1 MAGTSTANVLP
12 QATETWE
19 RKREWERERSLKDV
33 ANVSQSCGHTIV
45 VTFA

>member
-1 MAGTSTANVLP
+1 MAGTGTANVLP

-19 RKREWERERSLKDV
+19 RKREQERSLKDV
-33 ANVSQSCGHTIV
+33 ANLSQSCGHTIV